1 MNVCFVCDEYPP
13 VRHGGI
19 GSATRTL
26 AHSLV
31 EAGHQVRIIG
41 ISRADETAP
50 EFETDNGVQVWRIK
64 SSVRRVGWIH
74 ARYMLYRTV
83 SGWARQGLI
92 DIVEAPD
99 YQGAVAGW
107 PALQVPVIARMH
119 GSSSYFAVE
128 MGKRPGRLTYFLER
142 ASLRRADFHC
152 SCSRYTAD
160 RTKHLFSLK
169 GPDATVLYNYTAVP
183 KDKSKELRVRG
194 KVVFSGTLTPK
205 KGVISLIRAWRAV
218 IERCPSAELH
228 MFGKEGVTDTGGS
241 MQDYLESCLPQQAR
255 HTVHFHGHVGL
266 AILRS
271 AFRTANLAVFPSYS
285 EAFALAPMEAMVE
298 ACPTIYSKRA
308 SGNELIR
315 DGKDGLLVN
324 PDDPRDIAA
333 AILQVLEDSRL
344 AGELGSA
351 GKACIEQRFAPAVL
365 IARNIEFFAEC
376 TRAYRDRIHVRAQNQ
391 VVPSAEVTTA
401 KR

>member
-31 EAGHQVRIIG
+31 EAGHQVRVIG
-41 ISRADETAP
+41 ICRADETAP
-50 EFETDNGVQVWRIK
+50 DFETDKGVQVWRIK
-64 SSVRRVGWIH
+64 STVRRIGWIH

-83 SGWARQGLI
+83 AGWARQGLI
-92 DIVEAPD
+92 DVVEAPD
-99 YQGAVAGW
+99 YQGAIAGW
-107 PALQVPVIARMH
+107 PALPIPVIARMH

-128 MGKRPGRLTYFLER
+128 MGKRPGKLTYFLER
-142 ASLRRADFHC
+142 ASLRRANFHC
-152 SCSRYTAD
+152 SCSRYTAEQT
-160 RTKHLFSLK
+160 RNLFSLR

-183 KDKSKELRVRG
+183 KDESKEQRIPG

-205 KGVISLIRAWRAV
+205 KGVISLVRAWGMV
-218 IERCPSAELH
+218 IEHCPGAELH
-228 MFGKEGVTDTGGS
+228 MFGKEGVTETGGS

-271 AFRTANLAVFPSYS
+271 AFRTANVAVFPSYS

-308 SGNELIR
+308 SGAELIN
-315 DGKDGLLVN
+315 DGQDGLLVN
-324 PDDPRDIAA
+324 PDAPQEIAA
-333 AILQVLEDSRL
+333 AIVRVLKDSSF
-344 AGELGSA
+344 ASELGRA
-351 GKACIEQRFAPAVL
+351 GKACIEQRFAPAPL

-376 TRAYRDRIHVRAQNQ
+376 ARAFHDRINVRAQRES
-391 VVPSAEVTTA
+391 VPSGEVTTA